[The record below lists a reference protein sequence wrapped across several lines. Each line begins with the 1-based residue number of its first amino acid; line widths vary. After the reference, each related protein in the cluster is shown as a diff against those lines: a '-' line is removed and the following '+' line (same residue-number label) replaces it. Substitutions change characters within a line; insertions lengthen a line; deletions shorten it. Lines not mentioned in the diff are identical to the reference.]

1 MLVTWGALKNF
12 ASGQHRRVPRLNQ
25 RPSFSISAKI
35 VITLAITS
43 IAGCGE
49 STYTLYRNSVTN
61 ESMRMHVA
69 TFDATEGEGYNQ
81 GNCEIAR
88 ELFQN
93 QHGVK
98 VRFFCEKGRFRR

>member
-1 MLVTWGALKNF
+1 MRGALKNF
-12 ASGQHRRVPRLNQ
+12 APSQHGRVPRLNQ

-35 VITLAITS
+35 VITLAVTS

-49 STYTLYRNSVTN
+49 STYTLYRNSVTD
-61 ESMRMHVA
+61 EGLRIHVS
-69 TFDATEGEGYNQ
+69 TFNANEGEGYNR

-93 QHGVK
+93 QDGVK
-98 VRFFCEKGRFRR
+98 VRFLCEKGRFRR